1 MLFKSFFGL
10 FSNDLAIDLGTAN
23 TLVYVRERGVI
34 LNEPSVVAI
43 RTGSITP
50 EKSVLAVGQEA
61 KLMLGRT
68 PGNIQAIRPL
78 KDGVIA
84 DFTITEIML
93 KYFIRKVQQNRFF
106 SSPRIVIC
114 VPGGSN
120 QVERRAIRESA
131 VTAGAREVYLIEEP
145 MAMAIGAALPVAE
158 PTGSLVLDIGGGTT
172 EVAVLSLGGIVF
184 ATSLRVA
191 GDTFD
196 DAIINYVRRR
206 HGLLIGEATAERV
219 KKAIGTAWIDSDHRE
234 MEIKGRDVAEGMS
247 RSLLIGSDEVYD
259 AISDAL
265 TQIVRVIRETLEN
278 TPPELAADIGERGM
292 VIAGGG
298 ALIRDMDR
306 RLMQETG
313 LPVVI
318 ADDPLT
324 CVARGCGRALED
336 MAVLGDVFT
345 RE

>member
-1 MLFKSFFGL
+1 M
-10 FSNDLAIDLGTAN
+10 
-23 TLVYVRERGVI
+23 
-34 LNEPSVVAI
+34 
-43 RTGSITP
+43 
-50 EKSVLAVGQEA
+50 
-61 KLMLGRT
+61 
-68 PGNIQAIRPL
+68 
-78 KDGVIA
+78 
-84 DFTITEIML
+84 
-93 KYFIRKVQQNRFF
+93 
-106 SSPRIVIC
+106 
-114 VPGGSN
+114 
-120 QVERRAIRESA
+120 
-131 VTAGAREVYLIEEP
+131 
-145 MAMAIGAALPVAE
+145 
-158 PTGSLVLDIGGGTT
+158 LDIGGGTT
-172 EVAVLSLGGIVF
+172 EVAVLSLGGIVY

-234 MEIKGRDVAEGMS
+234 MEIKGRDVTEGMS

-265 TQIVRVIRETLEN
+265 GQIIGVIRETLEN

>member
-1 MLFKSFFGL
+1 M
-10 FSNDLAIDLGTAN
+10 
-23 TLVYVRERGVI
+23 
-34 LNEPSVVAI
+34 
-43 RTGSITP
+43 
-50 EKSVLAVGQEA
+50 
-61 KLMLGRT
+61 
-68 PGNIQAIRPL
+68 
-78 KDGVIA
+78 
-84 DFTITEIML
+84 
-93 KYFIRKVQQNRFF
+93 
-106 SSPRIVIC
+106 
-114 VPGGSN
+114 
-120 QVERRAIRESA
+120 
-131 VTAGAREVYLIEEP
+131 TAGAREVFLIEEP

-172 EVAVLSLGGIVF
+172 EVAVLSLGGIVY

-234 MEIKGRDVAEGMS
+234 MEIKGRDVTEGMS

-265 TQIVRVIRETLEN
+265 TQIIGVIRETLEN

-313 LPVVI
+313 LPVVV